1 MYTIDK
7 NDAYVIFYNLFF
19 YLTMFHK
26 RIMNKTTKTAI
37 IVLSAL
43 LLWMLS
49 GFFENNSNSSN
60 NNSLK
65 INNDDDEIVRVK
77 AKKIKSKLK
86 QSNVLIQGRTESSRN
101 VKVASETNGII
112 KEILVKKGEFVKK
125 NQILCKLSVDS
136 REAKLDEA
144 KALMLQKKL
153 EWDASKVL
161 VEKGYRSQTK
171 AAGSKAAYDASKAL
185 VIQME
190 EELENINIRS
200 PFDGFFNDNLAE
212 VGDFLS
218 IGMPCGEVIDYNPI
232 LVIGQVSEQEI
243 KKIRSGIQGFAVLS
257 TGEKLDGKL
266 SYVSKTAD
274 IKTRTFRVE
283 LEISNTNF
291 EIKDGITAE
300 LFIPTK
306 RVQAHLIPP
315 SSLTLD
321 PEGKIGV
328 RHINNDNEVI
338 FSVIEIIGD
347 QEELIWVTGLPEQII
362 LITIGQEFVLEGQ
375 KVNYSLEA
383 LN

>member
-1 MYTIDK
+1 
-7 NDAYVIFYNLFF
+7 
-19 YLTMFHK
+19 
-26 RIMNKTTKTAI
+26 MNKTTKTAI
-37 IVLSAL
+37 LVLSAL
-43 LLWMLS
+43 LLWMLT
-49 GFFENNSNSSN
+49 GIFQNSSN
-60 NNSLK
+60 SNDTNSLK
-65 INNDDDEIVRVK
+65 INTEETVIKVK
-77 AKKIKSKLK
+77 AKKIKSELR
-86 QSNVLIQGRTESSRN
+86 QSNVLVQGRTESNRN
-101 VKVASETNGII
+101 VLVSSETNGII
-112 KEILVKKGEFVKK
+112 KEIFVKKGDFVKK
-125 NQILCKLSVDS
+125 DQILCKLSTDS
-136 REAKLDEA
+136 RKAKLDEA

-218 IGMPCGEVIDYNPI
+218 IGMPCGQVVDYNPI

-243 KKIRSGIQGFAVLS
+243 KKIKSDIQGYAVLS
-257 TGEKLDGKL
+257 TGEKLNGLL

-274 IKTRTFRVE
+274 SKTRTFRIE
-283 LEISNTNF
+283 LEINNSNF
-291 EIKDGITAE
+291 DIKDGITAE

-306 RVQAHLIPP
+306 KVQAHLIPP

-321 PEGKIGV
+321 SDGKIGV
-328 RHINNDNEVI
+328 RHIDSNNEVI
-338 FSVIEIIGD
+338 FSGVEIIGD
-347 QEELIWVTGLPEQII
+347 EKELIWVTGLPEEIT
-362 LITIGQEFVLEGQ
+362 LITIGQEFVIEGQ
-375 KVNYSLEA
+375 KVNYTLEV

>member
-1 MYTIDK
+1 
-7 NDAYVIFYNLFF
+7 
-19 YLTMFHK
+19 
-26 RIMNKTTKTAI
+26 MNKTTKTAI
-37 IVLSAL
+37 LVLSAL
-43 LLWMLS
+43 LLWMLT
-49 GFFENNSNSSN
+49 GIFQNSSN
-60 NNSLK
+60 SNDINSLK
-65 INNDDDEIVRVK
+65 INNEETVVKVK
-77 AKKIKSKLK
+77 AKKIKSELR
-86 QSNVLIQGRTESSRN
+86 QSNVLVQGRTESNRN
-101 VKVASETNGII
+101 VLVSSETNGIVR
-112 KEILVKKGEFVKK
+112 EIFVKKGDFVKK
-125 NQILCKLSVDS
+125 DQILCKLSTDS
-136 REAKLDEA
+136 RKAKLDEA

-218 IGMPCGEVIDYNPI
+218 IGMPCGQVVDYNPI

-243 KKIRSGIQGFAVLS
+243 KKIKSDIQGYAVLS
-257 TGEKLDGKL
+257 TGEKLNGLL

-274 IKTRTFRVE
+274 SKTRTFRIE
-283 LEISNTNF
+283 LEINNSNF
-291 EIKDGITAE
+291 DIKDGITAE

-306 RVQAHLIPP
+306 KVQAHLIPP

-321 PEGKIGV
+321 SDGKIGV
-328 RHINNDNEVI
+328 RHIDSNNEVI
-338 FSVIEIIGD
+338 FSDVEIIGD
-347 QEELIWVTGLPEQII
+347 EKELIWVSGLPEEIT
-362 LITIGQEFVLEGQ
+362 LITIGQEFVIEGQ
-375 KVNYSLEA
+375 KVNYTLEV

>member
-1 MYTIDK
+1 
-7 NDAYVIFYNLFF
+7 
-19 YLTMFHK
+19 
-26 RIMNKTTKTAI
+26 MNKTTKTAI
-37 IVLSAL
+37 LVLSAL
-43 LLWMLS
+43 LLWMLT
-49 GFFENNSNSSN
+49 GIFQNSSN
-60 NNSLK
+60 SNDINSLK
-65 INNDDDEIVRVK
+65 INTEETVIKVK
-77 AKKIKSKLK
+77 AKKIKSELR
-86 QSNVLIQGRTESSRN
+86 QSNVLVQGRTESNRN
-101 VKVASETNGII
+101 VLVSSETNGIVR
-112 KEILVKKGEFVKK
+112 EIFVKKGDFVKK
-125 NQILCKLSVDS
+125 DQILCKLSTDS
-136 REAKLDEA
+136 RKAKLDEA

-200 PFDGFFNDNLAE
+200 PFDGFFNDNLVE

-218 IGMPCGEVIDYNPI
+218 IGMPCGQVVDYNPI

-243 KKIRSGIQGFAVLS
+243 KKIKSDIQGYAVLS
-257 TGEKLDGKL
+257 TGEKLNGLL

-274 IKTRTFRVE
+274 SKTRTFRIE
-283 LEISNTNF
+283 LEINNSNF

-306 RVQAHLIPP
+306 KVQAHLIPP

-321 PEGKIGV
+321 SEGKIGI
-328 RHINNDNEVI
+328 RHISPNNEVI
-338 FSVIEIIGD
+338 FSDVEIIGD
-347 QEELIWVTGLPEQII
+347 EKELIWVSGLPEEIT
-362 LITIGQEFVLEGQ
+362 LITIGQEFVIEGQ
-375 KVNYSLEA
+375 KVNYTLEV

>member
-1 MYTIDK
+1 
-7 NDAYVIFYNLFF
+7 
-19 YLTMFHK
+19 
-26 RIMNKTTKTAI
+26 MNKTTKTAI
-37 IVLSAL
+37 LVLSAL
-43 LLWMLS
+43 LLWMLT
-49 GFFENNSNSSN
+49 GIFQNSSN
-60 NNSLK
+60 SNDINSLK
-65 INNDDDEIVRVK
+65 INTEETVIKVK
-77 AKKIKSKLK
+77 AKKIKSELR
-86 QSNVLIQGRTESSRN
+86 QSNVLVQGRTESNRN
-101 VKVASETNGII
+101 VLVSSETNGIVR
-112 KEILVKKGEFVKK
+112 EIFVKKGDFVKK
-125 NQILCKLSVDS
+125 DQILCKLSTDS
-136 REAKLDEA
+136 RKAKLDEA

-218 IGMPCGEVIDYNPI
+218 IGMPCGQVVDYNPI

-243 KKIRSGIQGFAVLS
+243 KKIKSDIQGYAVLS
-257 TGEKLDGKL
+257 TGEKLNGLL

-274 IKTRTFRVE
+274 SKTRTFRIE
-283 LEISNTNF
+283 LEINNSNF
-291 EIKDGITAE
+291 DIKDGITAE

-306 RVQAHLIPP
+306 KVKAHLIPP

-321 PEGKIGV
+321 SDGKIGV
-328 RHINNDNEVI
+328 RHIDSNNEVI
-338 FSVIEIIGD
+338 FSDVEIIGD
-347 QEELIWVTGLPEQII
+347 EKELIWVSGLPEEIT
-362 LITIGQEFVLEGQ
+362 LITIGQEFVIEGQ
-375 KVNYSLEA
+375 KVNYTLEV

>member
-1 MYTIDK
+1 
-7 NDAYVIFYNLFF
+7 
-19 YLTMFHK
+19 
-26 RIMNKTTKTAI
+26 MNKTTKTAI
-37 IVLSAL
+37 LVLSAL
-43 LLWMLS
+43 LLWMLT
-49 GFFENNSNSSN
+49 GIFQNSSN
-60 NNSLK
+60 SNDINSLK
-65 INNDDDEIVRVK
+65 INNEETVIKVK
-77 AKKIKSKLK
+77 AKKIKSELR
-86 QSNVLIQGRTESSRN
+86 QSNVLVQGRTESNRN
-101 VKVASETNGII
+101 VLVSSETNGIVR
-112 KEILVKKGEFVKK
+112 EIFVKKGDFVKK
-125 NQILCKLSVDS
+125 DQILCKLSTDS
-136 REAKLDEA
+136 RKAKLDEA

-218 IGMPCGEVIDYNPI
+218 IGMPCGQVVDYNPI

-243 KKIRSGIQGFAVLS
+243 KKIKSDIQGYAVLS
-257 TGEKLDGKL
+257 TGEKLNGLL

-274 IKTRTFRVE
+274 SKTRTFRIE
-283 LEISNTNF
+283 LEINNSNF
-291 EIKDGITAE
+291 DIKDGITAE

-306 RVQAHLIPP
+306 KVKAHLIPP

-321 PEGKIGV
+321 SDGKIGV
-328 RHINNDNEVI
+328 RHIDSNNEVI
-338 FSVIEIIGD
+338 FSDVEIIGD
-347 QEELIWVTGLPEQII
+347 EKELIWVSGLPEEIT
-362 LITIGQEFVLEGQ
+362 LITIGQEFVIEGQ
-375 KVNYSLEA
+375 KVNYTLEV

>member
-1 MYTIDK
+1 M
-7 NDAYVIFYNLFF
+7 
-19 YLTMFHK
+19 
-26 RIMNKTTKTAI
+26 
-37 IVLSAL
+37 
-43 LLWMLS
+43 
-49 GFFENNSNSSN
+49 
-60 NNSLK
+60 
-65 INNDDDEIVRVK
+65 
-77 AKKIKSKLK
+77 
-86 QSNVLIQGRTESSRN
+86 QGRTESNRN
-101 VKVASETNGII
+101 VLVSSETNGIVE
-112 KEILVKKGEFVKK
+112 EIFVKKGDFVNKD
-125 NQILCKLSVDS
+125 QILCKLSTDS
-136 REAKLDEA
+136 RKAKLDEA
-144 KALMLQKKL
+144 RALMLQKKL

-218 IGMPCGEVIDYNPI
+218 IGMPCGQVVDYNPI

-243 KKIRSGIQGFAVLS
+243 KKIKSDIQGYAVLS
-257 TGEKLDGKL
+257 TGEKLNGLL

-274 IKTRTFRVE
+274 SKTRTFRIE
-283 LEISNTNF
+283 LEINNSNF

-306 RVQAHLIPP
+306 KVQAHLIPP

-321 PEGKIGV
+321 SEGKIGI
-328 RHINNDNEVI
+328 RHISPNNEVI
-338 FSVIEIIGD
+338 FSDVEIIGD
-347 QEELIWVTGLPEQII
+347 EKELIWVTGLPEEIT
-362 LITIGQEFVLEGQ
+362 LITIGQEFVIEGQ
-375 KVNYSLEA
+375 KVNYTLEV

>member
-1 MYTIDK
+1 
-7 NDAYVIFYNLFF
+7 
-19 YLTMFHK
+19 
-26 RIMNKTTKTAI
+26 MNKTTKTAI
-37 IVLSAL
+37 LVLSAL
-43 LLWMLS
+43 LLWMLT
-49 GFFENNSNSSN
+49 GIFQNSSN
-60 NNSLK
+60 SNDINSLK
-65 INNDDDEIVRVK
+65 INNEETVVKVK
-77 AKKIKSKLK
+77 AKKIKSELR
-86 QSNVLIQGRTESSRN
+86 QSNVLVQGRTESNRN
-101 VKVASETNGII
+101 VLVSSETNGIVR
-112 KEILVKKGEFVKK
+112 EIFVKKGDFVKK
-125 NQILCKLSVDS
+125 DQILCKLSTDS
-136 REAKLDEA
+136 RKAKLDEA

-218 IGMPCGEVIDYNPI
+218 IGMPCGQVVDYNPI

-243 KKIRSGIQGFAVLS
+243 KKIKSDIQGYAVLS
-257 TGEKLDGKL
+257 TGEKLNGLL

-274 IKTRTFRVE
+274 SKTRTFRIE
-283 LEISNTNF
+283 LEINNSNF
-291 EIKDGITAE
+291 DIKDGITAE

-306 RVQAHLIPP
+306 KVEAHLIPP

-321 PEGKIGV
+321 SDGKIGV
-328 RHINNDNEVI
+328 RHIDSNNEVI
-338 FSVIEIIGD
+338 FSDVEIIGD
-347 QEELIWVTGLPEQII
+347 EKELIWVSGLPEEIT
-362 LITIGQEFVLEGQ
+362 LITIGQEFVIEGQ
-375 KVNYSLEA
+375 KVNYTLEV

>member
-1 MYTIDK
+1 
-7 NDAYVIFYNLFF
+7 
-19 YLTMFHK
+19 
-26 RIMNKTTKTAI
+26 MNKTTKTAI
-37 IVLSAL
+37 LVLSAL
-43 LLWMLS
+43 LLWMLT
-49 GFFENNSNSSN
+49 GIFQNSSN
-60 NNSLK
+60 SNDINSLK
-65 INNDDDEIVRVK
+65 INTEETVIKVK
-77 AKKIKSKLK
+77 AKKIKSELR
-86 QSNVLIQGRTESSRN
+86 QSNVLVQGRTESNRN
-101 VKVASETNGII
+101 VLVSSETNGIVE
-112 KEILVKKGEFVKK
+112 EIFVKKGDFVNKD
-125 NQILCKLSVDS
+125 QILCKLSTDS
-136 REAKLDEA
+136 RKAKLDEA

-218 IGMPCGEVIDYNPI
+218 IGMPCGQVVDYNPI

-243 KKIRSGIQGFAVLS
+243 KKIKSDIQGYAVLS
-257 TGEKLDGKL
+257 TGEKLNGLL

-274 IKTRTFRVE
+274 SKTRTFRIE
-283 LEISNTNF
+283 LEINNSNF
-291 EIKDGITAE
+291 DIKDGITAE

-306 RVQAHLIPP
+306 KVKAHLIPP

-321 PEGKIGV
+321 SDGKIGV
-328 RHINNDNEVI
+328 RHIDSNNKVI
-338 FSVIEIIGD
+338 FSDVEIIGD
-347 QEELIWVTGLPEQII
+347 EKELIWVSGLPEEIT
-362 LITIGQEFVLEGQ
+362 LITIGQEFVIEGQ
-375 KVNYSLEA
+375 KVNYTLEV

>member
-1 MYTIDK
+1 
-7 NDAYVIFYNLFF
+7 
-19 YLTMFHK
+19 
-26 RIMNKTTKTAI
+26 MNKTTKSAI
-37 IVLSAL
+37 LVFSLL

-49 GFFENNSNSSN
+49 GIFQNNSNSN
-60 NNSLK
+60 NVNSLELNTEETVIK
-65 INNDDDEIVRVK
+65 VK
-77 AKKIKSKLK
+77 AKKIKSELR
-86 QSNVLIQGRTESSRN
+86 QSSVLVQGRTESNRN
-101 VKVASETNGII
+101 VLVSSETNGIVE
-112 KEILVKKGEFVKK
+112 EIFVKKGDFVNKD
-125 NQILCKLSVDS
+125 QILCKLSTDS
-136 REAKLDEA
+136 RKAKLDEA

-200 PFDGFFNDNLAE
+200 PFNGFFNDNLAE

-218 IGMPCGEVIDYNPI
+218 IGMPCGQVVDYNPI

-243 KKIRSGIQGFAVLS
+243 KKIKSDIQGYAVLS
-257 TGEKLDGKL
+257 TGEKLNGLL

-274 IKTRTFRVE
+274 SKTRTFRIE
-283 LEISNTNF
+283 LEINNSNF

-306 RVQAHLIPP
+306 KVQAHLIPP

-321 PEGKIGV
+321 SEGKIGI
-328 RHINNDNEVI
+328 RHISPNNEVI
-338 FSVIEIIGD
+338 FSDVEIIGD
-347 QEELIWVTGLPEQII
+347 EKELIWVTGLPEEIT
-362 LITIGQEFVLEGQ
+362 LITIGQEFVIEGQ
-375 KVNYSLEA
+375 KVNYTLEV

>member
-1 MYTIDK
+1 
-7 NDAYVIFYNLFF
+7 
-19 YLTMFHK
+19 
-26 RIMNKTTKTAI
+26 MNKTTKTAI
-37 IVLSAL
+37 LVLSAL
-43 LLWMLS
+43 LLWMLT
-49 GFFENNSNSSN
+49 GIFQNSSN
-60 NNSLK
+60 SNDINSLK
-65 INNDDDEIVRVK
+65 INTEETIIKVK
-77 AKKIKSKLK
+77 AKKIKSELR
-86 QSNVLIQGRTESSRN
+86 QSNVLVQGRTESNRN
-101 VKVASETNGII
+101 VLVSSETNGIV
-112 KEILVKKGEFVKK
+112 KEIFVKKGDFVKK
-125 NQILCKLSVDS
+125 DQILCKLSTDS
-136 REAKLDEA
+136 RKAKLDEA

-218 IGMPCGEVIDYNPI
+218 IGMPCGQVVDYNPI

-243 KKIRSGIQGFAVLS
+243 KKIKSDIQGYAVLS
-257 TGEKLDGKL
+257 TGEKLNGLL

-274 IKTRTFRVE
+274 SKTRTFRIE
-283 LEISNTNF
+283 LEINNSNF
-291 EIKDGITAE
+291 DIKDGITAE

-306 RVQAHLIPP
+306 KVKAHLIPP

-321 PEGKIGV
+321 SDGKIGV
-328 RHINNDNEVI
+328 RHIDSNNEVI
-338 FSVIEIIGD
+338 FSDVEIIGD
-347 QEELIWVTGLPEQII
+347 EKELIWVSGLPEEIT
-362 LITIGQEFVLEGQ
+362 LITIGQEFVIEGQ
-375 KVNYSLEA
+375 KVNYTLEV

>member
-1 MYTIDK
+1 
-7 NDAYVIFYNLFF
+7 
-19 YLTMFHK
+19 
-26 RIMNKTTKTAI
+26 MNKTTKTAI
-37 IVLSAL
+37 LVLSAL
-43 LLWMLS
+43 LLWMLT
-49 GFFENNSNSSN
+49 GIFQKSSN
-60 NNSLK
+60 LNDINSLK
-65 INNDDDEIVRVK
+65 INTEEKVIKVK
-77 AKKIKSKLK
+77 AKKIKSELR
-86 QSNVLIQGRTESSRN
+86 QSNVLVQGRTESNRN
-101 VKVASETNGII
+101 VLVSSETNGIV
-112 KEILVKKGEFVKK
+112 KEIFVKKGDFVKK
-125 NQILCKLSVDS
+125 DQILCKLSTDS
-136 REAKLDEA
+136 RKAKLDEA

-218 IGMPCGEVIDYNPI
+218 IGMPCGQVVDYNPI

-243 KKIRSGIQGFAVLS
+243 KKIKSDIQGYAVLS
-257 TGEKLDGKL
+257 TGEKLNGLL

-274 IKTRTFRVE
+274 SKTRTFRIE
-283 LEISNTNF
+283 LEINNSNF
-291 EIKDGITAE
+291 DIKDGITAE

-306 RVQAHLIPP
+306 KVQAHLIPP

-321 PEGKIGV
+321 SDGKIGV
-328 RHINNDNEVI
+328 RHIDSNNEVI
-338 FSVIEIIGD
+338 FSDVEIIGD
-347 QEELIWVTGLPEQII
+347 EKELVWVSGLPEEIT
-362 LITIGQEFVLEGQ
+362 LITIGQEFVIEGQ
-375 KVNYSLEA
+375 KVNYTLEV

>member
-1 MYTIDK
+1 
-7 NDAYVIFYNLFF
+7 
-19 YLTMFHK
+19 
-26 RIMNKTTKTAI
+26 MNKTTKTAI
-37 IVLSAL
+37 LVLSAL
-43 LLWMLS
+43 LLWMLT
-49 GFFENNSNSSN
+49 GIFQNSSN
-60 NNSLK
+60 SNDINSLK
-65 INNDDDEIVRVK
+65 INNEETVVKVK
-77 AKKIKSKLK
+77 AKKIKSELR
-86 QSNVLIQGRTESSRN
+86 QSNVLVQGRTESNRN
-101 VKVASETNGII
+101 VLVSSETNGIV
-112 KEILVKKGEFVKK
+112 KEIFVKKGDFVKK
-125 NQILCKLSVDS
+125 DQILCKLSTDS
-136 REAKLDEA
+136 RKAKLDEA

-218 IGMPCGEVIDYNPI
+218 IGMPCGQVVDYNPI

-243 KKIRSGIQGFAVLS
+243 KKIKSDIQGYAVLS
-257 TGEKLDGKL
+257 TGEKLNGLL

-274 IKTRTFRVE
+274 SKTRTFRIE
-283 LEISNTNF
+283 LEINNSNF
-291 EIKDGITAE
+291 DIKDGITAE

-306 RVQAHLIPP
+306 KVQAHLIPP

-321 PEGKIGV
+321 SEGKIGI
-328 RHINNDNEVI
+328 RHISPNNEVI
-338 FSVIEIIGD
+338 FSDVEIIGD
-347 QEELIWVTGLPEQII
+347 EKELIWVTGLPEEIT
-362 LITIGQEFVLEGQ
+362 LITIGQEFVIEGQ
-375 KVNYSLEA
+375 KVNYTLEV

>member
-1 MYTIDK
+1 
-7 NDAYVIFYNLFF
+7 
-19 YLTMFHK
+19 
-26 RIMNKTTKTAI
+26 MNKTTKTAI
-37 IVLSAL
+37 LVLSAL
-43 LLWMLS
+43 LLWMLT
-49 GFFENNSNSSN
+49 GIFQKGSNLN
-60 NNSLK
+60 DINSLK
-65 INNDDDEIVRVK
+65 INTEEKVIKVK
-77 AKKIKSKLK
+77 AKKIKSELR
-86 QSNVLIQGRTESSRN
+86 QSNVLVQGRTESNRN
-101 VKVASETNGII
+101 VLVSSETNGIV
-112 KEILVKKGEFVKK
+112 KEIFVKKGDFVKK
-125 NQILCKLSVDS
+125 DQILCKLSTDS
-136 REAKLDEA
+136 RKAKLDEA

-218 IGMPCGEVIDYNPI
+218 IGMPCGQVVDYNPI

-243 KKIRSGIQGFAVLS
+243 KKIKSDIQGYAVLS
-257 TGEKLDGKL
+257 TGEKLNGLL

-274 IKTRTFRVE
+274 SKTRTFRIE
-283 LEISNTNF
+283 LEINNSNF
-291 EIKDGITAE
+291 DIKDGITAE

-306 RVQAHLIPP
+306 KVQAHLIPP

-321 PEGKIGV
+321 SDGKIGV
-328 RHINNDNEVI
+328 RHIDSNNEVI
-338 FSVIEIIGD
+338 FSDVEIIGD
-347 QEELIWVTGLPEQII
+347 EKELVWVSGLPEEIT
-362 LITIGQEFVLEGQ
+362 LITIGQEFVIEGQ
-375 KVNYSLEA
+375 KVNYTLEV

>member
-1 MYTIDK
+1 
-7 NDAYVIFYNLFF
+7 
-19 YLTMFHK
+19 
-26 RIMNKTTKTAI
+26 MNKTTKTAI
-37 IVLSAL
+37 LVLSAL
-43 LLWMLS
+43 LLWMLT
-49 GFFENNSNSSN
+49 GIFQNSSN
-60 NNSLK
+60 SNDINSLK
-65 INNDDDEIVRVK
+65 INNEETVIKVK
-77 AKKIKSKLK
+77 AKKIKSELR
-86 QSNVLIQGRTESSRN
+86 QSNVLVQGRTESNRN
-101 VKVASETNGII
+101 VLVSSETNGIVR
-112 KEILVKKGEFVKK
+112 EIFVKKGDFVKK
-125 NQILCKLSVDS
+125 DQILCKLSTDS
-136 REAKLDEA
+136 RKAKLDEA

-218 IGMPCGEVIDYNPI
+218 IGMPCGQVVDYNPI

-243 KKIRSGIQGFAVLS
+243 KKIKSDIQGYAVLS
-257 TGEKLDGKL
+257 TGEKLNGLL

-274 IKTRTFRVE
+274 SKTRTFRIE
-283 LEISNTNF
+283 LEINNSNF
-291 EIKDGITAE
+291 DIKDGITAE

-306 RVQAHLIPP
+306 KVQAHLIPP

-321 PEGKIGV
+321 SDGKIGV
-328 RHINNDNEVI
+328 RHIDSNNKVI
-338 FSVIEIIGD
+338 FSDVEIIGD
-347 QEELIWVTGLPEQII
+347 EKELIWVSGLPEEIT
-362 LITIGQEFVLEGQ
+362 LITIGQEFVIEGQ
-375 KVNYSLEA
+375 KVNYTLEV

>member
-1 MYTIDK
+1 
-7 NDAYVIFYNLFF
+7 
-19 YLTMFHK
+19 
-26 RIMNKTTKTAI
+26 MNKTTKTAI
-37 IVLSAL
+37 LVLSAL
-43 LLWMLS
+43 LLWMLTGIFQNTS
-49 GFFENNSNSSN
+49 NSNDI
-60 NNSLK
+60 NSLK
-65 INNDDDEIVRVK
+65 INTEETIIKVK
-77 AKKIKSKLK
+77 AKKIKSELR
-86 QSNVLIQGRTESSRN
+86 QSNVLVQGRTESNRN
-101 VKVASETNGII
+101 VLVSSETNGIV
-112 KEILVKKGEFVKK
+112 KEIFVKKGDFVKK
-125 NQILCKLSVDS
+125 DQILCKLSTDS
-136 REAKLDEA
+136 RKAKLDEA

-218 IGMPCGEVIDYNPI
+218 IGMPCGQVVDYNPI

-243 KKIRSGIQGFAVLS
+243 KKIKSDIQGYAVLS
-257 TGEKLDGKL
+257 TGEKLNGLL

-274 IKTRTFRVE
+274 SKTRTFRIE
-283 LEISNTNF
+283 LEINNSNF
-291 EIKDGITAE
+291 DIKDGITAE

-306 RVQAHLIPP
+306 KVQAHLIPP

-321 PEGKIGV
+321 SDGKIGV
-328 RHINNDNEVI
+328 RHIDSNNEVI
-338 FSVIEIIGD
+338 FSDVEIIGD
-347 QEELIWVTGLPEQII
+347 EKELIWVSGLPEEIT
-362 LITIGQEFVLEGQ
+362 LITIGQEFVIEGQ
-375 KVNYSLEA
+375 KVNYTLEV

>member
-1 MYTIDK
+1 
-7 NDAYVIFYNLFF
+7 
-19 YLTMFHK
+19 
-26 RIMNKTTKTAI
+26 MNKTTKTAI

-49 GFFENNSNSSN
+49 GFFQNSTNSVNNS
-60 NNSLK
+60 SLK
-65 INNDDDEIVRVK
+65 INNNDDKIIKVK
-77 AKKIKSKLK
+77 AKKIKSELK
-86 QSNVLIQGRTESSRN
+86 QSNVLIQGRTESNRN
-101 VKVASETNGII
+101 VMVASETNGIV
-112 KEILVKKGEFVKK
+112 KEIFVKKGEFVKK
-125 NQILCKLSVDS
+125 DQILCKLSTDS
-136 REAKLDEA
+136 RGAKLDEA

-200 PFDGFFNDNLAE
+200 PFDGFFNNNLAE
-212 VGDFLS
+212 IGDFLS
-218 IGMPCGEVIDYNPI
+218 IGMPCGQVVDYNPI

-243 KKIRSGIQGFAVLS
+243 KKIKPGIQGYAILS
-257 TGEKLDGKL
+257 TGEKLDGLL

-274 IKTRTFRVE
+274 SRTRTFRIE
-283 LEISNTNF
+283 LEINNSNF

-306 RVQAHLIPP
+306 KVKAHLIPP

-321 PEGKIGV
+321 SEGKIGV
-328 RHINNDNEVI
+328 RHINSNNEVI
-338 FSVIEIIGD
+338 FSDVEIIGD
-347 QEELIWVTGLPEQII
+347 EKELIWITGLPENIT

-375 KVNYSLEA
+375 KVNFTLEA

>member
-1 MYTIDK
+1 
-7 NDAYVIFYNLFF
+7 
-19 YLTMFHK
+19 
-26 RIMNKTTKTAI
+26 MNKTTKTAI
-37 IVLSAL
+37 LVLSAL
-43 LLWMLS
+43 LLWMLT
-49 GFFENNSNSSN
+49 GIFQNSSN
-60 NNSLK
+60 SNDINSLK
-65 INNDDDEIVRVK
+65 INTEETVVKVK
-77 AKKIKSKLK
+77 AKKIKSELR
-86 QSNVLIQGRTESSRN
+86 QSNVLVQGRTESNRN
-101 VKVASETNGII
+101 VLVSSETNGIV
-112 KEILVKKGEFVKK
+112 KEIFVKKGDFVKK
-125 NQILCKLSVDS
+125 DQILCKLSTDS
-136 REAKLDEA
+136 RKAKLDEA

-218 IGMPCGEVIDYNPI
+218 IGMPCGQVVDYNPI

-243 KKIRSGIQGFAVLS
+243 KKIKSDIQGYAVLS
-257 TGEKLDGKL
+257 TGEKLNGLL

-274 IKTRTFRVE
+274 SKTRTFRIE
-283 LEISNTNF
+283 LEINNSNF
-291 EIKDGITAE
+291 DIKDGITAE

-306 RVQAHLIPP
+306 KVQAHLIPP

-321 PEGKIGV
+321 SDGKIGV
-328 RHINNDNEVI
+328 RHIDSNNEVI
-338 FSVIEIIGD
+338 FSDVEIIGD
-347 QEELIWVTGLPEQII
+347 EKELIWVTGLPEEIT
-362 LITIGQEFVLEGQ
+362 LITIGQEFVIEGQ
-375 KVNYSLEA
+375 KVNYTLEV

>member
-1 MYTIDK
+1 
-7 NDAYVIFYNLFF
+7 
-19 YLTMFHK
+19 
-26 RIMNKTTKTAI
+26 MNKTTKTAI
-37 IVLSAL
+37 LVLFAL
-43 LLWMLS
+43 LLWMLT
-49 GFFENNSNSSN
+49 GIFQKSSN
-60 NNSLK
+60 LNDINSLK
-65 INNDDDEIVRVK
+65 INTEEKVIKVK
-77 AKKIKSKLK
+77 AKKIKSELR
-86 QSNVLIQGRTESSRN
+86 QSNVLVQGRTESNRN
-101 VKVASETNGII
+101 VLVSSETNGIV
-112 KEILVKKGEFVKK
+112 KEIFVKKGDFVKK
-125 NQILCKLSVDS
+125 DQILCKLSTDS
-136 REAKLDEA
+136 RKAKLDEA

-218 IGMPCGEVIDYNPI
+218 IGMPCGQVVDYNPI

-243 KKIRSGIQGFAVLS
+243 KKIKSDIQGYAVLS
-257 TGEKLDGKL
+257 TGEKLNGLL

-274 IKTRTFRVE
+274 SKTRTFRIE
-283 LEISNTNF
+283 LEINNSNF
-291 EIKDGITAE
+291 DIKDGITAE

-306 RVQAHLIPP
+306 KVQAHLIPP

-321 PEGKIGV
+321 SDGKIGV
-328 RHINNDNEVI
+328 RHIDSNNEVI
-338 FSVIEIIGD
+338 FSDVEIIGD
-347 QEELIWVTGLPEQII
+347 EKELVWVSGLPEEIT
-362 LITIGQEFVLEGQ
+362 LITIGQEFVIEGQ
-375 KVNYSLEA
+375 KVNYTLEV

>member
-1 MYTIDK
+1 
-7 NDAYVIFYNLFF
+7 
-19 YLTMFHK
+19 
-26 RIMNKTTKTAI
+26 MNKTTKTAI
-37 IVLSAL
+37 LVLSAL
-43 LLWMLS
+43 LLWMLT
-49 GFFENNSNSSN
+49 GIFQNSSN
-60 NNSLK
+60 SNDINSLK
-65 INNDDDEIVRVK
+65 INTEETVIKVK
-77 AKKIKSKLK
+77 AKKIKSELR
-86 QSNVLIQGRTESSRN
+86 QSNVLVQGRTESNRN
-101 VKVASETNGII
+101 VLVSSETNGIVR
-112 KEILVKKGEFVKK
+112 EIFVKKGDFVKK
-125 NQILCKLSVDS
+125 DQILCKLSTDS
-136 REAKLDEA
+136 RKAKLDEA

-218 IGMPCGEVIDYNPI
+218 IGMPCGQVVDYNPI

-243 KKIRSGIQGFAVLS
+243 KKIKSDIQGYAVLS
-257 TGEKLDGKL
+257 TGEKLNGLL

-274 IKTRTFRVE
+274 SKTRTFRIE
-283 LEISNTNF
+283 LEINNSNF
-291 EIKDGITAE
+291 DIKDGITAE

-306 RVQAHLIPP
+306 KVQAHLIPP

-321 PEGKIGV
+321 SDGKIGV
-328 RHINNDNEVI
+328 RHIDSNNEVI
-338 FSVIEIIGD
+338 FSDVEIIGD
-347 QEELIWVTGLPEQII
+347 EKELIWVSGLPEEIT
-362 LITIGQEFVLEGQ
+362 LITIGQEFVIEGQ
-375 KVNYSLEA
+375 KVNYTLEV

>member
-1 MYTIDK
+1 
-7 NDAYVIFYNLFF
+7 
-19 YLTMFHK
+19 
-26 RIMNKTTKTAI
+26 MNKTTKTAI
-37 IVLSAL
+37 LVLSAL
-43 LLWMLS
+43 LLWMLT
-49 GFFENNSNSSN
+49 GIFQKSSN
-60 NNSLK
+60 LNDINSLK
-65 INNDDDEIVRVK
+65 INTEEKVIKVK
-77 AKKIKSKLK
+77 AKKIKSELR
-86 QSNVLIQGRTESSRN
+86 QSNVLVQGRTESNRN
-101 VKVASETNGII
+101 VLVSSETNGIV
-112 KEILVKKGEFVKK
+112 KEIFVKKGDFVKK
-125 NQILCKLSVDS
+125 DQILCKLSTDS
-136 REAKLDEA
+136 RKAKLDEA

-218 IGMPCGEVIDYNPI
+218 IGMPCGQVVDYNPI

-243 KKIRSGIQGFAVLS
+243 KKIKSDIQGYAVLS
-257 TGEKLDGKL
+257 TGEKLNGLL

-274 IKTRTFRVE
+274 SKTRTFRIE
-283 LEISNTNF
+283 LEINNSNF
-291 EIKDGITAE
+291 DIKDGITAE

-306 RVQAHLIPP
+306 KVQAHLIPP

-321 PEGKIGV
+321 SDGKIGV
-328 RHINNDNEVI
+328 RHINSNNEVI
-338 FSVIEIIGD
+338 FSDVEIIGD
-347 QEELIWVTGLPEQII
+347 EKELVWVSGLPEEIT
-362 LITIGQEFVLEGQ
+362 LITIGQEFVIEGQ
-375 KVNYSLEA
+375 KVNYTLEV

>member
-1 MYTIDK
+1 M
-7 NDAYVIFYNLFF
+7 
-19 YLTMFHK
+19 
-26 RIMNKTTKTAI
+26 
-37 IVLSAL
+37 
-43 LLWMLS
+43 
-49 GFFENNSNSSN
+49 
-60 NNSLK
+60 
-65 INNDDDEIVRVK
+65 
-77 AKKIKSKLK
+77 
-86 QSNVLIQGRTESSRN
+86 QGRTESNRN
-101 VKVASETNGII
+101 VLVSSETNGIVE
-112 KEILVKKGEFVKK
+112 EIFVKKGDFVNKD
-125 NQILCKLSVDS
+125 QILCKLSTDS
-136 REAKLDEA
+136 RKAKLDEA
-144 KALMLQKKL
+144 RALMLQKKL

-218 IGMPCGEVIDYNPI
+218 IGMPCGQVVDYNPI

-243 KKIRSGIQGFAVLS
+243 KKIKSGIQGYAVLS
-257 TGEKLDGKL
+257 TGEKLDGLL

-274 IKTRTFRVE
+274 SKTRTFRIE
-283 LEISNTNF
+283 LEINNSNF

-306 RVQAHLIPP
+306 KVQAHLIPP

-321 PEGKIGV
+321 SEGKIGI
-328 RHINNDNEVI
+328 RHISPNNEVI
-338 FSVIEIIGD
+338 FSDVEIIGD
-347 QEELIWVTGLPEQII
+347 EKELIWVTGLPEEIT
-362 LITIGQEFVLEGQ
+362 LITIGQEFVIEGQ
-375 KVNYSLEA
+375 KVNYTLEV

>member
-1 MYTIDK
+1 
-7 NDAYVIFYNLFF
+7 
-19 YLTMFHK
+19 
-26 RIMNKTTKTAI
+26 MNKTTKTAI
-37 IVLSAL
+37 LVLSAL
-43 LLWMLS
+43 LLWMLT
-49 GFFENNSNSSN
+49 GIFQNSSN
-60 NNSLK
+60 SNDINSLK
-65 INNDDDEIVRVK
+65 INNEETVIKVK
-77 AKKIKSKLK
+77 AKKIKSELR
-86 QSNVLIQGRTESSRN
+86 QSNVLVQGRTESNRN
-101 VKVASETNGII
+101 VLVSSETNGIV
-112 KEILVKKGEFVKK
+112 KEIFVKKGDFVKK
-125 NQILCKLSVDS
+125 DQILCKLSTDS
-136 REAKLDEA
+136 RKAKLDEA

-218 IGMPCGEVIDYNPI
+218 IGMPCGQVVDYNPI

-243 KKIRSGIQGFAVLS
+243 KKIKSDIQGYAVLS
-257 TGEKLDGKL
+257 TGEKLNGLL

-274 IKTRTFRVE
+274 SKTRTFRIE
-283 LEISNTNF
+283 LEINNSNF
-291 EIKDGITAE
+291 DIKDGITAE

-306 RVQAHLIPP
+306 KVKAHLIPP

-321 PEGKIGV
+321 SDGKIGV
-328 RHINNDNEVI
+328 RHIDSNNEVI
-338 FSVIEIIGD
+338 FSDVEIIGD
-347 QEELIWVTGLPEQII
+347 EKELIWVSGLPEEIT
-362 LITIGQEFVLEGQ
+362 LITIGQEFVIEGQ
-375 KVNYSLEA
+375 KVNYTLEV

>member
-1 MYTIDK
+1 
-7 NDAYVIFYNLFF
+7 
-19 YLTMFHK
+19 
-26 RIMNKTTKTAI
+26 MNKTTKTAI
-37 IVLSAL
+37 LVLSAL
-43 LLWMLS
+43 LLWMLT
-49 GFFENNSNSSN
+49 GIFQNSSN
-60 NNSLK
+60 SNDINSLK
-65 INNDDDEIVRVK
+65 INTEETVIKVK
-77 AKKIKSKLK
+77 AKKIKSELR
-86 QSNVLIQGRTESSRN
+86 QSNVLVQGRTESNRN
-101 VKVASETNGII
+101 VLVSSETNGIVE
-112 KEILVKKGEFVKK
+112 EIFVKKGDFVNKD
-125 NQILCKLSVDS
+125 QILCKLSTDS
-136 REAKLDEA
+136 RKAKLDEA

-218 IGMPCGEVIDYNPI
+218 IGMPCGQVVDYNPI

-243 KKIRSGIQGFAVLS
+243 KKIKSDIQGYAVLS
-257 TGEKLDGKL
+257 TGEKLNGLL

-274 IKTRTFRVE
+274 SKTRTFRIE
-283 LEISNTNF
+283 LEINNSNF

-306 RVQAHLIPP
+306 KVQAHLIPP

-321 PEGKIGV
+321 SEGKIGI
-328 RHINNDNEVI
+328 RHISPNNEVI
-338 FSVIEIIGD
+338 FSDVEIIGD
-347 QEELIWVTGLPEQII
+347 DKELIWVTGLPEEIT
-362 LITIGQEFVLEGQ
+362 LITIGQEFVIEGQ
-375 KVNYSLEA
+375 KVNYTLEV

>member
-1 MYTIDK
+1 
-7 NDAYVIFYNLFF
+7 
-19 YLTMFHK
+19 
-26 RIMNKTTKTAI
+26 MNKTTKTALL
-37 IVLSAL
+37 VLSAL
-43 LLWMLS
+43 LLWMLT
-49 GFFENNSNSSN
+49 GIFQNSSN
-60 NNSLK
+60 SNDINSLK
-65 INNDDDEIVRVK
+65 INTEETVIKVK
-77 AKKIKSKLK
+77 AKKIKSELR
-86 QSNVLIQGRTESSRN
+86 QSNVLVQGRTESNRN
-101 VKVASETNGII
+101 VLVSSETNGIVR
-112 KEILVKKGEFVKK
+112 EIFVKKGDFVKK
-125 NQILCKLSVDS
+125 DQILCKLSTDS
-136 REAKLDEA
+136 RKAKLDEA

-218 IGMPCGEVIDYNPI
+218 IGMPCGQVVDYNPI

-243 KKIRSGIQGFAVLS
+243 KKIKSDIQGYAVLS
-257 TGEKLDGKL
+257 TGEKLNGLL

-274 IKTRTFRVE
+274 SKTRTFRIE
-283 LEISNTNF
+283 LEINNSNF
-291 EIKDGITAE
+291 DIKDGITAE

-306 RVQAHLIPP
+306 KVQAHLIPP

-321 PEGKIGV
+321 SDGKIGV
-328 RHINNDNEVI
+328 RHINSNNEVI
-338 FSVIEIIGD
+338 FSDVEIIGD
-347 QEELIWVTGLPEQII
+347 EKELIWVSGLPEEIT
-362 LITIGQEFVLEGQ
+362 LITIGQEFVIEEQ
-375 KVNYSLEA
+375 KVNYTLEV

>member
-1 MYTIDK
+1 
-7 NDAYVIFYNLFF
+7 
-19 YLTMFHK
+19 
-26 RIMNKTTKTAI
+26 MNKTTKTAI
-37 IVLSAL
+37 LVLSAL
-43 LLWMLS
+43 LLWMLT
-49 GFFENNSNSSN
+49 GIFQNSSN
-60 NNSLK
+60 SNDINSLK
-65 INNDDDEIVRVK
+65 INTEETVIKVK
-77 AKKIKSKLK
+77 AKKIKSELR
-86 QSNVLIQGRTESSRN
+86 QSNVLVQGRTESNRN
-101 VKVASETNGII
+101 VLVSSETNGIV
-112 KEILVKKGEFVKK
+112 KEIFVKKGDFVKK
-125 NQILCKLSVDS
+125 NQILCKLSTDS
-136 REAKLDEA
+136 RKAKLDEA

-218 IGMPCGEVIDYNPI
+218 IGMPCGQVVDYNPI

-243 KKIRSGIQGFAVLS
+243 KKIKSDIQGYAVLS
-257 TGEKLDGKL
+257 TGEKLNGLL

-274 IKTRTFRVE
+274 SKTRTFRIE
-283 LEISNTNF
+283 LEINNSNF
-291 EIKDGITAE
+291 DIKDGITAE

-306 RVQAHLIPP
+306 KVQAHLIPP

-321 PEGKIGV
+321 SDGKIGV
-328 RHINNDNEVI
+328 RHIDSNNEVI
-338 FSVIEIIGD
+338 FSDVEIIGD
-347 QEELIWVTGLPEQII
+347 EKELVWVSGLPEEIT
-362 LITIGQEFVLEGQ
+362 LITIGQEFVIEGQ
-375 KVNYSLEA
+375 KVNYTLEV

>member
-1 MYTIDK
+1 
-7 NDAYVIFYNLFF
+7 
-19 YLTMFHK
+19 
-26 RIMNKTTKTAI
+26 MNKTTKTAI
-37 IVLSAL
+37 LVLSAL
-43 LLWMLS
+43 LLWMLT
-49 GFFENNSNSSN
+49 GIFQNSSN
-60 NNSLK
+60 SNDINSLK
-65 INNDDDEIVRVK
+65 INNEETVIKVK
-77 AKKIKSKLK
+77 AKKIKSELR
-86 QSNVLIQGRTESSRN
+86 QSNVLVQGRTESNRN
-101 VKVASETNGII
+101 VLVSSETNGIVR
-112 KEILVKKGEFVKK
+112 EIFVKKGDFVKK
-125 NQILCKLSVDS
+125 DQILCKLSTDS
-136 REAKLDEA
+136 RKAKLDEA

-218 IGMPCGEVIDYNPI
+218 IGMPCGQVVDYNPI

-243 KKIRSGIQGFAVLS
+243 KKIKSDIQGYAILS
-257 TGEKLDGKL
+257 TGEKLNGLL

-274 IKTRTFRVE
+274 SKTRTFRIE
-283 LEISNTNF
+283 LEINNSNF
-291 EIKDGITAE
+291 DIKDGITAE

-306 RVQAHLIPP
+306 KVEAHLIPP

-321 PEGKIGV
+321 SDGKIGV
-328 RHINNDNEVI
+328 RHIDSNNEVI
-338 FSVIEIIGD
+338 FSDVEIIGD
-347 QEELIWVTGLPEQII
+347 EKELIWVSGLPEEIT
-362 LITIGQEFVLEGQ
+362 LITIGQEFVIEGQ
-375 KVNYSLEA
+375 KVNYTLEV